1 MKLYLSEE
9 QHKDYFGDFIDTEKT
24 KRIKDANEAYEKLE
38 KLLYDEAYCG
48 KFITSR
54 YVDYQY
60 GNARTV
66 LLRKLRNLIPEIK
79 KESYVTEK
87 LTLHDFAR
95 LQENMRDLIRDIL
108 VAMYGVNKTETEK
121 CVKVVNKFF
130 DVINKDFYV
139 TFNGYTDD
147 EYEKGVHFTEND
159 IKMMSKNS
167 Y

>member
-60 GNARTV
+60 GNARPV

-87 LTLHDFAR
+87 LTLRDFA
-95 LQENMRDLIRDIL
+95 LSQDDMRDLIKDIL

-121 CVKVVNKFF
+121 CVKVVNNFF
-130 DVINKDFYV
+130 DLINKDFYV
-139 TFNGYTDD
+139 NSNGYSNSD
-147 EYEKGVHFTEND
+147 YEKGVHFTVKE
-159 IKMMSKNS
+159 IQMMSKNS